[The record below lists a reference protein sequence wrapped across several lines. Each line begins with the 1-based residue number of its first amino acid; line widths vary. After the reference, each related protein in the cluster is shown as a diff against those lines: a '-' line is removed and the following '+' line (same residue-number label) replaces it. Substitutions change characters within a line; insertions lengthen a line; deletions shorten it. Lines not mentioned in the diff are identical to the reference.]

1 MAVQYINEK
10 KLFVLTSNEL
20 MYVFEITPD
29 GYPVNL
35 YYGRELKDFNDLPMG
50 DIYFFRNGT
59 EGRIPDD
66 SLRREYTANGNGIYY
81 EASAEPVFDDGIR
94 GCELVYKTHFVK
106 NNSLEVVLEDKI
118 HSLEVS
124 LHYQTYDDAN
134 IIERYSLIKNNGCG
148 NVVLKNAAS
157 ATIYME
163 DFNKDYYLTSL
174 PGNWASEYAVT
185 RQKINTGKYV
195 LETRN
200 GYCNSQVAPYF
211 AIDRGASEND
221 GEVWFGLLEWCGNHK
236 ITVEHTN
243 FETTVINA
251 GINNYDFNP
260 ILKTGQSFETPAFK
274 FGYTDGGFGGASRI
288 IHDYQR
294 NYILPKAYSESTLPV
309 LYNAWAAFELDINE
323 QKLISL
329 ADYAKEIGAELFVV
343 DDGWYGNS
351 TTIDC
356 DLGDWVVN
364 KTKFPN
370 GLQPLIKKVNDLG
383 MKFGLWIEP
392 EMVAKTSD
400 LYKQRPD
407 WVFGYEKYPQYENW
421 HGRYV
426 LNLAKNE
433 VADYIF
439 DVIDKLLQKY
449 NIEYLK
455 WDSNR
460 YMCQVGNDGNDVTGT
475 NEAWYLYFKNLYGIF
490 ERINKK
496 YPYVIIENCASG
508 GLRANMSLAK
518 YCSRINRS
526 DNQDPRDAL
535 ILHHGFSFIMNPKLA
550 GGGGHISKVPNGIN
564 GRCAPLRYRAHMG
577 MLGSLAIGYDLRN
590 APEDEINQIAYY
602 VTQFK
607 QIREIVQLGD
617 FYTVQAP
624 ENGEYCV
631 YQYVSK
637 DKKRSVLFVFGINLS
652 FRKFLPNIKTLGLSD
667 DRVYNI
673 KHLKA
678 ADQPEELIF
687 KPMSGNG
694 LKRIGLRVNL
704 TGDYDSKLF
713 LIQEE

>member
-1 MAVQYINEK
+1 
-10 KLFVLTSNEL
+10 
-20 MYVFEITPD
+20 MY
-29 GYPVNL
+29 
-35 YYGRELKDFNDLPMG
+35 
-50 DIYFFRNGT
+50 
-59 EGRIPDD
+59 
-66 SLRREYTANGNGIYY
+66 
-81 EASAEPVFDDGIR
+81 
-94 GCELVYKTHFVK
+94 
-106 NNSLEVVLEDKI
+106 
-118 HSLEVS
+118 
-124 LHYQTYDDAN
+124 
-134 IIERYSLIKNNGCG
+134 
-148 NVVLKNAAS
+148 
-157 ATIYME
+157 
-163 DFNKDYYLTSL
+163 
-174 PGNWASEYAVT
+174 
-185 RQKINTGKYV
+185 
-195 LETRN
+195 
-200 GYCNSQVAPYF
+200 
-211 AIDRGASEND
+211 AI
-221 GEVWFGLLEWCGNHK
+221 
-236 ITVEHTN
+236 
-243 FETTVINA
+243 
-251 GINNYDFNP
+251 
-260 ILKTGQSFETPAFK
+260 
-274 FGYTDGGFGGASRI
+274 
-288 IHDYQR
+288 
-294 NYILPKAYSESTLPV
+294 
-309 LYNAWAAFELDINE
+309 
-323 QKLISL
+323 
-329 ADYAKEIGAELFVV
+329 
-343 DDGWYGNS
+343 WYGNS

-392 EMVAKTSD
+392 EMVAKTSN
-400 LYKQRPD
+400 LYKQHPD
-407 WVFGYEKYPQYENW
+407 WIFGYKEYPQYENW
-421 HGRYV
+421 HGRYI

-496 YPYVIIENCASG
+496 YPDIIIENCASG

-550 GGGGHISKVPNGIN
+550 GGGGHISRVPNGIN
-564 GRCAPLRYRAHMG
+564 GRCAPLRYRAHKG
-577 MLGSLAIGYDLRN
+577 MLGSLAIGYDLRK
-590 APEDEINQIAYY
+590 ASEDEINQISYY
-602 VTQFK
+602 VAQFK
-607 QIREIVQLGD
+607 QIRDLVQLGD
-617 FYTVQAP
+617 FYTIQAP

-667 DRVYNI
+667 DKVYNI

-678 ADQPEELIF
+678 TDQPEELIF

-694 LKRIGLRVNL
+694 LKNIGLRVNL
-704 TGDYDSKLF
+704 EGDYDSRLF
-713 LIQEE
+713 LIQENNEGDL